1 MKVVSVA
8 VLALLVSCVAAIQL
22 PPGFNSANDIASVL
36 AAEPESAK
44 ESRFAEVTGAD
55 TVAFKDASVA
65 AAPPTVDDDEG
76 NAEYDA
82 QIEQIDAD
90 IKKLK
95 ENIAESEECARR
107 LNEQNGELR
116 SLQDQKDHVE
126 KEKEKR
132 ILQLKLEKQMRDLEE
147 INKMSRSLRQKFAEL
162 KRTQKVIQTRMT
174 GTRTS
179 LSQLENEDDGTTVEN
194 LNDHSNALGQEI
206 QSMQSTQ
213 EKILANAHVQAVKD
227 VKNNLAQA
235 QTAQAASIKESNSMY
250 N

>member
-1 MKVVSVA
+1 MKLVSVA
-8 VLALLVSCVAAIQL
+8 VLALLVACVAAIQL
-22 PPGFNSANDIASVL
+22 PPGFNSASDIASVL
-36 AAEPESAK
+36 AAEPDSAK

-55 TVAFKDASVA
+55 TVAFKDASTA

-162 KRTQKVIQTRMT
+162 KRTQKVIQTKMT

-179 LSQLENEDDGTTVEN
+179 LSQLENEDDGTTVEDLDKN
-194 LNDHSNALGQEI
+194 TNALGEEVQT
-206 QSMQSTQ
+206 MQLSQ
-213 EKILANAHVQAVKD
+213 EKVLANAHQQNVQD
-227 VKNNLAQA
+227 VKNNLNQA
-235 QTAQAASIKESNSMY
+235 KAAQAASIKETNGMY
-250 N
+250 